1 MSRGLTAGQIANIEQ
16 NTQRVE
22 TLLEFYMPGSSNF
35 YFTTGNYAV
44 TVTTATA
51 GSQSFT
57 PNSFITQIGNITEA
71 YEAQPNSLDIQ
82 KTQSTSPDTFATKL
96 TESAIG
102 SRVVLYKLFRDTTT
116 AQPDTSNGI
125 IQIFDGSISGI
136 DFELSLEALTYTI
149 RCTSDF
155 GDYDKV
161 RGRTTASIPGGLSAQ
176 RIYWGSFY
184 LE

>member
-16 NTQRVE
+16 TTQRVE
-22 TLLEFYMPGSSNF
+22 ELLEFYMPGSSNF
-35 YFTTGNYAV
+35 YFTTGQYAV

-57 PNSFITQIGNITEA
+57 PNSFISQIGNITESFQ
-71 YEAQPNSLDIQ
+71 AQPNSLDIQ
-82 KTQSTSPDTFATKL
+82 KTQGTSPDTFATKL
-96 TESAIG
+96 VESAIG
-102 SRVVLYKLFRDTTT
+102 SRVVMYKLFRDTTT
-116 AQPDTSNGI
+116 QQADTTNGV
-125 IQIFDGSISGI
+125 IQVFDGSISGI
-136 DFELSLEALTYTI
+136 DFEQSLESLTYTI

-161 RGRTTASIPGGLSAQ
+161 RGRTTASIPGALSSQ
-176 RIYWGSFY
+176 RLYWGSFY